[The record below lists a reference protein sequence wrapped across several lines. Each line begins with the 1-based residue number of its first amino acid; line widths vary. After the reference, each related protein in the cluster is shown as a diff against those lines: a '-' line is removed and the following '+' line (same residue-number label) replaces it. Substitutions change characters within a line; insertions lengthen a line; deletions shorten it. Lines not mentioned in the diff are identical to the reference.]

1 MPNWFCLALS
11 LLQFRVP
18 LHQLHLS
25 SVSSTADVPD
35 KRIAIV
41 GGGTGGIVML
51 KTLVDD
57 LPKDMTQTWEIV
69 LFEQRDDVGGIW

>member
-11 LLQFRVP
+11 LLQFQVP
-18 LHQLHLS
+18 LPLS
-25 SVSSTADVPD
+25 SISSTVNVPD

-41 GGGTGGIVML
+41 GAGTGGLVML

-57 LPKDMTQTWEIV
+57 LPKDITRTWEIV
-69 LFEQRDDVGGIW
+69 LFEQRDNVGGIW

>member
-1 MPNWFCLALS
+1 MPNWLRFALS
-11 LLQFRVP
+11 LLQFQVP
-18 LHQLHLS
+18 IPLS
-25 SVSSTADVPD
+25 SVSSTPDGPD

-51 KTLVDD
+51 KTLIHD
-57 LPKDMTQTWEIV
+57 LPNDVTRTWEIV

>member
-1 MPNWFCLALS
+1 MPNWFRFVLS
-11 LLQFRVP
+11 LLQFQVP
-18 LHQLHLS
+18 VPLS

-41 GGGTGGIVML
+41 GGGTSGIVML
-51 KTLVDD
+51 KTLIDD
-57 LPKDMTQTWEIV
+57 LPKDVTRTWEIV

>member
-1 MPNWFCLALS
+1 MPNWFRLALS
-11 LLQFRVP
+11 FLQFQVP
-18 LHQLHLS
+18 LHLS
-25 SVSSTADVPD
+25 GISSTATADEPD

-57 LPKDMTQTWEIV
+57 LPRDITRTWEIV
-69 LFEQRDDVGGIW
+69 LFEQRDNVGGIW

>member
-1 MPNWFCLALS
+1 MPNWLRFVLS
-11 LLQFRVP
+11 LLQFQVP
-18 LHQLHLS
+18 VPLS

-41 GGGTGGIVML
+41 GGGTSGIVML
-51 KTLVDD
+51 KTLIDD
-57 LPKDMTQTWEIV
+57 LPKDVTRTWEIV

>member
-1 MPNWFCLALS
+1 MLNWFRLALS
-11 LLQFRVP
+11 LLQFQVP
-18 LHQLHLS
+18 LPLS

-57 LPKDMTQTWEIV
+57 LPKDITRTWEIV

>member
-1 MPNWFCLALS
+1 MLNWFRLALS
-11 LLQFRVP
+11 LLQFQVP
-18 LHQLHLS
+18 LPLS

-41 GGGTGGIVML
+41 GGGRGGIVML

-57 LPKDMTQTWEIV
+57 LPKDITRTWEIV

>member
-1 MPNWFCLALS
+1 MPNWFYLALS
-11 LLQFRVP
+11 LLQFQVP
-18 LHQLHLS
+18 LPLS
-25 SVSSTADVPD
+25 SVSPTVDVPD

-51 KTLVDD
+51 KTLIND
-57 LPKDMTQTWEIV
+57 LPKDMTRTWEIV

>member
-1 MPNWFCLALS
+1 MLNWFRLALS
-11 LLQFRVP
+11 LLQFQVP
-18 LHQLHLS
+18 IPFS
-25 SVSSTADVPD
+25 RESSTADVPN

-51 KTLVDD
+51 KTLVAD
-57 LPKDMTQTWEIV
+57 LPKDMTRTWEIV

>member
-1 MPNWFCLALS
+1 MPNWLRLVLH
-11 LLQFRVP
+11 LLQF
-18 LHQLHLS
+18 QLPPHLPD
-25 SVSSTADVPD
+25 VSSTAHVPG

-57 LPKDMTQTWEIV
+57 LPNDVTRTWEIV

>member
-1 MPNWFCLALS
+1 MPNWFRLALS
-11 LLQFRVP
+11 LLQFQVP
-18 LHQLHLS
+18 LPLS
-25 SVSSTADVPD
+25 SVSSTVDVPD

-51 KTLVDD
+51 KTLVAD
-57 LPKDMTQTWEIV
+57 LPKDITRTWEIV

>member
-1 MPNWFCLALS
+1 MPNWFRLALS
-11 LLQFRVP
+11 LLHFQVP
-18 LHQLHLS
+18 LHLS

-41 GGGTGGIVML
+41 GAGTGGIVML
-51 KTLVDD
+51 KTFVDD
-57 LPKDMTQTWEIV
+57 LPKDITRTWEIV

>member
-1 MPNWFCLALS
+1 MPNWFRLALS
-11 LLQFRVP
+11 LLQFQVP
-18 LHQLHLS
+18 IPLS

-57 LPKDMTQTWEIV
+57 LPKDITRTWEIV

>member
-1 MPNWFCLALS
+1 MPNWFRLALS
-11 LLQFRVP
+11 LLQFQVP
-18 LHQLHLS
+18 LHLS
-25 SVSSTADVPD
+25 SVSLTADVPD

-57 LPKDMTQTWEIV
+57 LPKDMTRTWEIV

>member
-1 MPNWFCLALS
+1 MPNWFRLALS
-11 LLQFRVP
+11 LLQFQVP
-18 LHQLHLS
+18 LPLS

-57 LPKDMTQTWEIV
+57 LPKDITRTWEIV